1 MFFEATMKTINR
13 ILLVSII
20 ILQVSC
26 STSKTAN
33 GTAVSASKTNKKITV
48 YTTAEN
54 TNLRLSLSD
63 NLISKSAAQQTKST
77 VSITLDADKT
87 DQVFL
92 GIGGAITDASAE
104 VFAKLSPKKQ
114 QEFLTAY
121 YDKNKG
127 IGYTLARTNIHSCD
141 FSSDSYTYVAEG
153 DKDLKTFNIDHDRKY
168 RIPLIKKAIETA
180 GGKLT
185 LFVSPWSPPAF
196 MKDNNDILHGGVL
209 LPEFAQSWAD
219 YYVKFIRAYEKEG
232 IPVWGLTI
240 QNEPMAKQ
248 RWESCIYTSEA
259 ERDFLK
265 NFLGPTLEKEGLSSK
280 NVIIWDHNRGD
291 MLTKRA
297 NLVFS
302 DPAVSKYAW
311 GIGFHWY
318 ETWNGGTPKFE
329 SVGEVHQAFPNK
341 NLLFTEGCIEKFDAS
356 RFQFWG
362 NAERYGLNMI
372 NDFNNGTV
380 GWTDWNILLDQNGG
394 PNHVGNFCFS
404 PIHAD
409 TTKDELIYTP
419 MYYYIGHFSEFIQ
432 PKAKRIMETISDKKL
447 ISTSFKN
454 SNDKIITIVMNQSD
468 NEIVYTLINHNSQN
482 TITIPAHAIQTI
494 VY

>member
-1 MFFEATMKTINR
+1 MKVTSQIFLSAFVL
-13 ILLVSII
+13 IQL
-20 ILQVSC
+20 SC
-26 STSKTAN
+26 FTP
-33 GTAVSASKTNKKITV
+33 KITAQKNSKIKV

-54 TNLRLSLSD
+54 TNLKLSLSND
-63 NLISKSAAQQTKST
+63 FISKNNTTQQKTST
-77 VSITLDADKT
+77 VSIIVNTGKT
-87 DQVFL
+87 DQTFL

-153 DKDLKTFNIDHDRKY
+153 DKELKTFNINHDRKY
-168 RIPLIKKAIETA
+168 RIPLIKKAIKTA

-209 LPEFAQSWAD
+209 LPEFAPAWAL
-219 YYVKFIRAYEKEG
+219 YYTKFIKEYEKEG
-232 IPVWGLTI
+232 IPIWGLTV

-248 RWESCIYTSEA
+248 SWESCIYTPEA

-265 NFLGPTLEKEGLSSK
+265 NYLGPTLEKEGLGAK

-291 MLTKRA
+291 MLIKRA

-302 DPAVSKYAW
+302 DPEVSKYAW

-318 ETWNGGTPKFE
+318 ETWNGGPPQFE
-329 SVGEVHQAFPNK
+329 SVAKVHEAFPNK
-341 NLLFTEGCIEKFDAS
+341 NLLFTEGCIEKFDATKY
-356 RFQFWG
+356 QFWG
-362 NAERYGLNMI
+362 NAERYGINII

-380 GWTDWNILLDQNGG
+380 GWTDWNILLDQKGG
-394 PNHVGNFCFS
+394 PNHVGNFCFA

-409 TTKDELIYTP
+409 ITKDELIYTP
-419 MYYYIGHFSEFIQ
+419 MYYYIGHFSKFIR
-432 PKAKRIMETISDKKL
+432 PNAKRVLETISDKSL
-447 ISTSFKN
+447 LSTSFKN
-454 SNDKIITIVMNQSD
+454 SDGQLITVVMNQSEK
-468 NEIVYTLINHNSQN
+468 EIVYSLENQTEKT
-482 TITIPAHAIQTI
+482 TITIPHTLYRQLFINCQLTK
-494 VY
+494 

>member
-1 MFFEATMKTINR
+1 MKVTTP
-13 ILLVSII
+13 ILLLTFAFIQLSCFNSQII
-20 ILQVSC
+20 AQ
-26 STSKTAN
+26 KN
-33 GTAVSASKTNKKITV
+33 NKIKV
-48 YTTAEN
+48 FTTAEN
-54 TNLRLSLSD
+54 TNWKLSLSND
-63 NLISKSAAQQTKST
+63 LISNNTQKKST
-77 VSITLDADKT
+77 VSIAVNAKKT
-87 DQVFL
+87 DQTFL

-127 IGYTLARTNIHSCD
+127 IGYSLARTNIHSCD
-141 FSSDSYTYVAEG
+141 FSSDSYTYVSEG
-153 DKDLKTFNIDHDRKY
+153 DKELKTFNINHDRKY

-209 LPEFAQSWAD
+209 LPEFAPAWAL
-219 YYVKFIRAYEKEG
+219 YYTKFIKEYEKEG
-232 IPVWGLTI
+232 IPIWGLTV
-240 QNEPMAKQ
+240 QNEPMARQ
-248 RWESCIYTSEA
+248 SWESCIYTPEA

-265 NFLGPTLEKEGLSSK
+265 NHLGPTLEKEGLGSK
-280 NVIIWDHNRGD
+280 KVIIWDHNRGD

-302 DPAVSKYAW
+302 DPEVSKYAW

-318 ETWNGGTPKFE
+318 ETWNGGPPQFE
-329 SVGEVHQAFPNK
+329 SVGQVHEAFPNK

-356 RFQFWG
+356 KYQFWG
-362 NAERYGLNMI
+362 NAERYGINMI

-380 GWTDWNILLDQNGG
+380 GWTDWNILLDQKGG
-394 PNHVGNFCFS
+394 PNHVGNFCFA

-419 MYYYIGHFSEFIQ
+419 MYYYIGHFSKFIR
-432 PKAKRIMETISDKKL
+432 PNAKRVLETISDKSL
-447 ISTSFKN
+447 LSTSFKN
-454 SNDKIITIVMNQSD
+454 ANGQLITVVMNQSEK
-468 NEIVYTLINHNSQN
+468 EIVYSLENQTEKT
-482 TITIPAHAIQTI
+482 TIRIPAHAIQTI

>member
-1 MFFEATMKTINR
+1 MKSINR
-13 ILLVSII
+13 IILIPIL
-20 ILQVSC
+20 ILQITC
-26 STSKTAN
+26 CLAQKTTKTTN
-33 GTAVSASKTNKKITV
+33 ASKPKNNAKITV

-54 TNLRLSLSD
+54 TDLRLSSSN
-63 NLISKSAAQQTKST
+63 NLISKSSSQQKKST
-77 VSITLDADKT
+77 VTITLDTEKT
-87 DQVFL
+87 DQTFL

-114 QEFLTAY
+114 KEFLRAY
-121 YDKNKG
+121 YDKSKG

-141 FSSDSYTYVAEG
+141 FSSDSYTYVTEG
-153 DKDLKTFNIDHDRKY
+153 DKDLKTFSIDHDKKY
-168 RIPLIKKAIETA
+168 RIPLIKSAMETA

-219 YYVKFIRAYEKEG
+219 YYVKFINAYEKEG

-248 RWESCIYTSEA
+248 RWESCIYTPEA

-265 NFLGPTLEKEGLSSK
+265 NFLGPTLQKKGLGSK

-291 MLTKRA
+291 MLTQRA

-302 DPAVSKYAW
+302 DPEVSKYAW

-329 SVGEVHQAFPNK
+329 AVGEVHKAFPNK

-394 PNHVGNFCFS
+394 PNHVGNFCFA

-409 TTKDELIYTP
+409 ITKDELIYTP
-419 MYYYIGHFSEFIQ
+419 MYYYIGHFSKFIR
-432 PKAKRIMETISDKKL
+432 PNAKRILEDVSDKKI

-454 SNDKIITIVMNQSD
+454 SDDKVVTIVMNQSD
-468 NEIVYTLINHNSQN
+468 EEVVYTLINHNLQN

>member
-1 MFFEATMKTINR
+1 MKTKTR
-13 ILLVSII
+13 IFLSAF
-20 ILQVSC
+20 ILIQLSC
-26 STSKTAN
+26 FTSKVTAQKN
-33 GTAVSASKTNKKITV
+33 NASSQKNNKIKV
-48 YTTAEN
+48 FTTAEN
-54 TNLRLSLSD
+54 TNLKLSLSND
-63 NLISKSAAQQTKST
+63 FISNNNTTQQKST
-77 VSITLDADKT
+77 VSIIVNVEKT
-87 DQVFL
+87 DQTFI

-114 QEFLTAY
+114 QEFLNAY

-127 IGYTLARTNIHSCD
+127 IGYSLARTNIHSCD

-168 RIPLIKKAIETA
+168 RIPLIKKAIKTA

-185 LFVSPWSPPAF
+185 LFASPWSPPAF

-209 LPEFAQSWAD
+209 LPEFAPAWAL
-219 YYVKFIRAYEKEG
+219 YYTKFIKAYEKEG
-232 IPVWGLTI
+232 IPIWGLTI

-248 RWESCIYTSEA
+248 RWESCIYSPEA

-265 NFLGPTLEKEGLSSK
+265 NHLGPTLEKEGLGSK

-291 MLTKRA
+291 MLEKRA

-302 DPAVSKYAW
+302 DPEVSKYAW

-318 ETWNGGTPKFE
+318 ETWHGGPPQFE
-329 SVGEVHQAFPNK
+329 SVGKVHEAFSNK
-341 NLLFTEGCIEKFDAS
+341 NLIFTEGCIEKFDATKY
-356 RFQFWG
+356 QFWG

-372 NDFNNGTV
+372 SDFNNGTV
-380 GWTDWNILLDQNGG
+380 AWTDWNILLDQNGG
-394 PNHVGNFCFS
+394 PNHVGNFCFA

-419 MYYYIGHFSEFIQ
+419 MYYYIGHFSKFIR
-432 PKAKRIMETISDKKL
+432 PNAKRIFESTTDKSL
-447 ISTSFKN
+447 LSTSFKN
-454 SNDKIITIVMNQSD
+454 SDGQLITIVMNQSEK
-468 NEIVYTLINHNSQN
+468 EIVYSLENQNSKN

>member
-1 MFFEATMKTINR
+1 MNVQTKIFISAFIIFTQLSAFSQQKT
-13 ILLVSII
+13 
-20 ILQVSC
+20 
-26 STSKTAN
+26 
-33 GTAVSASKTNKKITV
+33 KIKV
-48 YTTAEN
+48 FTTAEN
-54 TNLRLSLSD
+54 TNRKLSLSND
-63 NLISKSAAQQTKST
+63 LISNNTQKIAT
-77 VSITLDADKT
+77 VSITVDTEKT
-87 DQVFL
+87 DQTFL

-114 QEFLTAY
+114 KEFLNAY
-121 YDKNKG
+121 YDKRNG
-127 IGYTLARTNIHSCD
+127 IGYSLARTNIHSCD
-141 FSSDSYTYVAEG
+141 FSSDSYTYIAEG
-153 DKDLKTFNIDHDRKY
+153 DKELKTFNIDHDRKY

-209 LPEFAQSWAD
+209 LPEYAPAWAL
-219 YYVKFIRAYEKEG
+219 YYAKFIKEYEKEG
-232 IPVWGLTI
+232 IPIWGLSV
-240 QNEPMAKQ
+240 QNEPMARQ
-248 RWESCIYTSEA
+248 SWESCIYTPEA

-265 NFLGPTLEKEGLSSK
+265 NHLGPTLEKEGLGSK

-302 DPAVSKYAW
+302 DPEVSKYAW

-318 ETWNGGTPKFE
+318 ETWNGGPPQFE
-329 SVGEVHQAFPNK
+329 SVAEVHKAFPNK
-341 NLLFTEGCIEKFDAS
+341 NLIFTEGCIEKFDAS
-356 RFQFWG
+356 KYQFWG
-362 NAERYGLNMI
+362 NAERYGINMI

-380 GWTDWNILLDQNGG
+380 AWTDWNILLDQKGG
-394 PNHVGNFCFS
+394 PNHVGNFCFA

-419 MYYYIGHFSEFIQ
+419 MYYYIGHFSKFIR
-432 PKAKRIMETISDKKL
+432 PNAKRVLETTGDKSL
-447 ISTSFKN
+447 VSTSFKN
-454 SNDKIITIVMNQSD
+454 TDGQLITVVMNQSEK
-468 NEIVYTLINHNSQN
+468 EIVYSLENKKEKS

>member
-1 MFFEATMKTINR
+1 MKSTHKNLIIP
-13 ILLVSII
+13 IL
-20 ILQVSC
+20 ILQLSC
-26 STSKTAN
+26 FSSAIAQSGVAKTKSNSKIN
-33 GTAVSASKTNKKITV
+33 V

-54 TNLRLSLSD
+54 TNLRLTLSND
-63 NLISKSAAQQTKST
+63 LISTSQQAKST
-77 VSITLDADKT
+77 VSITVDPEKRFQT
-87 DQVFL
+87 FL

-104 VFAKLSPKKQ
+104 VFAKLSQKKQ

-127 IGYTLARTNIHSCD
+127 IGYSLARTNIHSCD
-141 FSSDSYTYVAEG
+141 FSSESYTYIQEG

-209 LPEFAQSWAD
+209 LPEFAQSWAN
-219 YYVKFIRAYEKEG
+219 YYAKFIKAYEKEG

-240 QNEPMAKQ
+240 QNEPMASQ
-248 RWESCIYTSEA
+248 RWESCIYTPEA

-265 NFLGPTLEKEGLSSK
+265 NFLGPTLEKENLGSK
-280 NVIIWDHNRGD
+280 KIIIWDHNRGD
-291 MLTKRA
+291 MLVKRA
-297 NLVFS
+297 SLVFS
-302 DPAVSKYAW
+302 DPEVSKYAW

-329 SVGEVHQAFPNK
+329 SVAEVHKAFPNK
-341 NLLFTEGCIEKFDAS
+341 NLIFTEGCIEKFDAAK
-356 RFQFWG
+356 FQFWG

-380 GWTDWNILLDQNGG
+380 AWTDWNILLDQNGG

-409 TTKDELIYTP
+409 TAKDELIYTP
-419 MYYYIGHFSEFIQ
+419 MYYYIGHLSKFIR
-432 PKAKRIMETISDKKL
+432 PNAKRIEAIISDKSL
-447 ISTSFKN
+447 LGTSFKN
-454 SNDKIITIVMNQSD
+454 TDGKIATIIMNSSDKEVM
-468 NEIVYTLINHNSQN
+468 YTLTNHTQKT
-482 TITIPAHAIQTI
+482 TITIPAHAMQTLE
-494 VY
+494 Y